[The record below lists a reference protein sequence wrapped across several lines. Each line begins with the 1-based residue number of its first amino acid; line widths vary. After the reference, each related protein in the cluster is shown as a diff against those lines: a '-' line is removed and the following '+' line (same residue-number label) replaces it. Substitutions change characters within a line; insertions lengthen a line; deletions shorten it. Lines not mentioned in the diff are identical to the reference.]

1 MPIFASAARIKAF
14 NFLAQLKLI
23 AAAAAAGG
31 RQTDSRHCSDSR
43 QLATCGIINPL
54 LKAVAVAVAVANQ
67 K

>member
-1 MPIFASAARIKAF
+1 MPIFASAARGNAF

-23 AAAAAAGG
+23 AAATAAGD
-31 RQTDSRHCSDSR
+31 RQTDSRHFRNSR

-54 LKAVAVAVAVANQ
+54 LKGVAVPLANQ